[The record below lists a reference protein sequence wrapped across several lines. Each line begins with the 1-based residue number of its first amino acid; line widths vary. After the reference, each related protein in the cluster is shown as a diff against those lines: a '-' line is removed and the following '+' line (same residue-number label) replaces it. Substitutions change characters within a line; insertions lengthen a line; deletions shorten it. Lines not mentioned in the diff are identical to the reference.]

1 MLGLYFYTLLIGHK
15 SCNVLSI
22 LNKLAL
28 NKKLQYFE
36 TNNVF
41 LEKKVNNTK
50 TTKQKFKFKNP
61 CRSRVLNPGAIA
73 STADALP
80 LQHRVN

>member
-28 NKKLQYFE
+28 NKKLQNFE

-41 LEKKVNNTK
+41 LEKKSTTQRQQNKISNLK
-50 TTKQKFKFKNP
+50 T
-61 CRSRVLNPGAIA
+61 LAGAGY
-73 STADALP
+73 
-80 LQHRVN
+80 